1 MEEEDEKKMEGK
13 SHKWKTLCFG
23 PEAAASGLYK
33 NLLFFFFIFIYFFF
47 VCVWLLFSCIE
58 RDALHYFWF
67 HRILCRIARCPYFSP
82 FCVCAR
88 AIFYIYTDGAAQRFE
103 FEFDSFFLLSNS
115 KIEFWLNSNGGR
127 DGIGW
132 LNVGKFRKNGFECWS
147 NI

>member
-33 NLLFFFFIFIYFFF
+33 NLLFFFYFYIFFF

-88 AIFYIYTDGAAQRFE
+88 AIFYIYTDRAAQRFE
-103 FEFDSFFLLSNS
+103 FEFDTFFLLSNS

-132 LNVGKFRKNGFECWS
+132 LNVGKFRKNVFECWN